1 MLGDNLD
8 GVTMTKRKSYS
19 KSSTARHG
27 KQNVE
32 VDATAVKALRTVG
45 DPEAFYFYEAIGKP
59 TGETAKNLTDF
70 LDKVKTVKTESLKF
84 HLQRNDFRNWV
95 EKILGDSKLA
105 KALARIAASD
115 GNDVRTTVCE
125 AVESR
130 IKELEESSTG
140 LTVADNTLVLVP
152 AS

>member
-1 MLGDNLD
+1 
-8 GVTMTKRKSYS
+8 MTKRKMYS
-19 KSSTARHG
+19 KNNAARKNKH
-27 KQNVE
+27 NVE

-45 DPEAFYFYEAIGKP
+45 DQEAFYFYEAIGKP

-95 EKILGDSKLA
+95 EKIVGDTKLA
-105 KALARIAASD
+105 KELAKVSTSD
-115 GNDVRTTVCE
+115 SHDIRTIVCK
-125 AVESR
+125 AVENR
-130 IKELEESSTG
+130 IKELRESSTG
-140 LTVADNTLVLVP
+140 LTVADNTLVLLS

>member
-1 MLGDNLD
+1 
-8 GVTMTKRKSYS
+8 MTKRKMYS
-19 KSSTARHG
+19 KNNAARNNKH
-27 KQNVE
+27 NVE

-45 DPEAFYFYEAIGKP
+45 DQEAFYFYEAIGKP

-95 EKILGDSKLA
+95 EKILGDTKLA
-105 KALARIAASD
+105 KELAKVSPLDRHDI
-115 GNDVRTTVCE
+115 RTIVCK

-130 IKELEESSTG
+130 IKELKESSTG
-140 LTVADNTLVLVP
+140 LTVADNTLVLLS

>member
-1 MLGDNLD
+1 MLGNTLD
-8 GVTMTKRKSYS
+8 GVTMTKRRLYTKNNTS
-19 KSSTARHG
+19 RHN
-27 KQNVE
+27 KRNVE

-45 DPEAFYFYEAIGKP
+45 DQEAFYFYEAIGKP
-59 TGETAKNLTDF
+59 TGEHAKNLMDF
-70 LDKVKTVKTESLKF
+70 LEKVKTVKTESLKF

-105 KALARIAASD
+105 RALAAISGSGSD
-115 GNDVRTTVCE
+115 DVRKTVCE

-130 IKELEESSTG
+130 INELKEPSTG
-140 LTVADNTLVLVP
+140 LTVAENTLVLLP